1 MSKKSTSIPVKT
13 LPKEFDKGIA
23 VEKISAGNLHNSEE
37 ALHSH
42 RHDFHFFILQVKG
55 TSHFEIDFKKYRVK
69 KPAVLYI
76 HPNQVHRVLKVEQVD
91 FYMLA
96 ISNDNLN
103 AAYLKLLEDIMPASP
118 LSITP
123 RDFSLFVQS
132 VSLCIDLFK
141 RKDDKLYLS
150 LLKDSCNTLVGL
162 IVSHY
167 VALSKSIERLSRAE
181 VVTRAFKAALEQKY
195 LITKSPSDYASVL
208 HISSPYLNE
217 CVRSVTGFPVSYH
230 IQQRVILEAR
240 RLLYHSHKSVKE
252 IAAELG
258 YDDHTYFSRVF
269 TKLTGMSALTFRNKN
284 LD

>member
-1 MSKKSTSIPVKT
+1 MSKKTVSIPVKS

-23 VEKISAGNLHNSEE
+23 VERISVGNLHNSEE

-42 RHDFHFFILQVKG
+42 RHDFHFFILQAKG
-55 TSHFEIDFKKYRVK
+55 TSHFEIDFKKHRIK

-76 HPNQVHRVLKVEQVD
+76 HPNQVHRVVKIEQVD

-103 AAYLKLLEDIMPASP
+103 PAYLKLLEDIMPASP
-118 LSITP
+118 LSITA
-123 RDFSLFVQS
+123 RDFSLFIQAI
-132 VSLCIDLFK
+132 SLCIDLFE
-141 RKDDKLYLS
+141 RKGDKLYLP

-162 IVSHY
+162 IVSQY
-167 VALSKSIERLSRAE
+167 VALSKPADRLSRCE
-181 VVTRAFKAALEQKY
+181 VVTKAFKAALEQKY
-195 LITKSPSDYASVL
+195 LVTKSPSDYASTL
-208 HISSPYLNE
+208 HISAPYLNE
-217 CVRSVTGFPVSYH
+217 CVRNVTGFPVSHH

-240 RLLYHSHKSVKE
+240 RLLYHSNKSVKE

-258 YDDHTYFSRVF
+258 YDDHAYFSRVF
-269 TKLTGMSALTFRNKN
+269 TRLTGMTALAFRNKN